1 MIKTDYLC
9 VDGTYLAFRSFYGVK
24 PLENNNHLPVNA
36 IYGFFNTLLSL
47 EQLIHWQHLLI
58 FFDCSRSKK
67 RLELLEDYKA
77 NRAETPEDFKI
88 QLPYIKQVT
97 TAWGAACI
105 ERMDVEAD
113 DLIGT
118 WAHFASKNKQ
128 NIVILSSDKDLMQC
142 VNPYVHQMIRTPDNW
157 HLLNATGVFEKMQVT
172 PEQIVDYLALVG
184 DSIDHY
190 EGLPGVGPK
199 TAANWLKQYG
209 SLEKILQQKDTIEP
223 KRFRPILE
231 EFESRL
237 LRNQALAKLEINMQF
252 IPDIQKQV
260 QNAFRNVNLLKSL
273 LKELNLN
280 NLLKKLNLV
289 EKPAISQQAEFFF

>member
-1 MIKTDYLC
+1 MIETDYLC

-24 PLENNNHLPVNA
+24 PLENTNHLPVNA

-47 EQLIHWQHLLI
+47 EQLIHWKHLLI

-67 RLELLEDYKA
+67 RLELLEDYKS
-77 NRAETPEDFKI
+77 NRAETPEAFKI
-88 QLPYIKQVT
+88 QLPYIKQLT
-97 TAWGAACI
+97 IAWGAACI

-118 WAHFASKNKQ
+118 WAHFASENKQ
-128 NIVILSSDKDLMQC
+128 NLVILSSDKDLMQC
-142 VNPYVHQMIRTPDNW
+142 VNTYVHQMIRTPDDW
-157 HLLNATGVFEKMQVT
+157 HLLNIAGVVEKMNVM

-199 TAANWLKQYG
+199 TATNWLKQYG
-209 SLEKILQQKDTIEP
+209 SLENILQHKDIIEP
-223 KRFRPILE
+223 KRFRPLLQ
-231 EFESRL
+231 EFADRL
-237 LRNQALAKLEINMQF
+237 FRNQALAKLEIDMQF
-252 IPDIQKQV
+252 IPDIQKQI
-260 QNAFRNVNLLKSL
+260 QKTFRDTNLLKTL
-273 LKELNLN
+273 LIELNLN

-289 EKPAISQQAEFFF
+289 EKQTNSQQTEFIF

>member
-1 MIKTDYLC
+1 MIATDYLC
-9 VDGTYLAFRSFYGVK
+9 IDGTYLAFRSFYGVK

-77 NRAETPEDFKI
+77 NRAETPEDFKV
-88 QLPYIKQVT
+88 QLPYIKQLT

-128 NIVILSSDKDLMQC
+128 NVVILSSDKDLMQC

-157 HLLNATGVFEKMQVT
+157 HLLDETGVLEKMQVM

-199 TAANWLKQYG
+199 TASNWLKQYG
-209 SLEKILQQKDTIEP
+209 SLEKILQQKDSIEP
-223 KRFRPILE
+223 KRFRPILQ

-237 LRNQALAKLEINMQF
+237 LRNQTLAKLEIDRQF

-260 QNAFRNVNLLKSL
+260 QEASRNTSRLKSL
-273 LKELNLN
+273 LTELNLN
-280 NLLKKLNLV
+280 NLLKKLNLA
-289 EKPAISQQAEFFF
+289 EKPINAQQAEFLF